1 MPARPVAWLAATFA
15 SNALVQVAVTL
26 ARPMSTYRLLAV
38 DADATAVGVVAAA
51 FALPPLL
58 LAVRLGRWSD
68 HSHPGLMLIVSVAL
82 ASGATLLAAT
92 ATSVVGIGVCTAVLG
107 LGHLGTVVATQ
118 SLVAKRSTVDEG
130 VNRFGLLTLSAA
142 LGQMAG
148 PLLGGLLAGGADLA
162 STSRSLTVGGLVGL
176 VALPAA
182 VATLLLARAPV
193 GRQRQR
199 PLPANRMVRIAGMP
213 AALLVS
219 FASKGTADLLLAYLP
234 LLGAALGIGATGV
247 GVLLSVHAAA
257 SLLSRAAMP
266 WLVRRVAWVR
276 LVVVSMAVSAVC
288 VALLPLGGVP
298 VLLAAPMAV
307 LGFLLALTQT
317 ITMVWVVALVPAD
330 SRGSALG
337 LRLAGNRLGQVA
349 VPSLA
354 GLLAGA
360 AGISPVFYLLAAV
373 LAVSAATVARHG
385 QDPRTNPAP

>member
-1 MPARPVAWLAATFA
+1 VAWLAATFA

-26 ARPMSTYRLLAV
+26 ARPVSTYRLLAV
-38 DADATAVGVVAAA
+38 GADATAVGIVAAA

-58 LAVRLGRWSD
+58 LAVRFGRWSD
-68 HSHPGLMLIVSVAL
+68 RSHPGLMLIVSVGL
-82 ASGATLLAAT
+82 ASGATLLAAA

-118 SLVAKRSTVDEG
+118 SLVAQGSTVDEG
-130 VNRFGLLTLSAA
+130 INRFGLLTLSAA

-162 STSRSLTVGGLVGL
+162 STSHSLTVGGLVGL

-182 VATLLLARAPV
+182 VITLLLARSPV
-193 GRQRQR
+193 ARGARSASPVTAR
-199 PLPANRMVRIAGMP
+199 RMVRIAGMP
-213 AALLVS
+213 AALLAS

-247 GVLLSVHAAA
+247 GVLLSVNAAA

-266 WLVRRVAWVR
+266 WLVRRVARVR
-276 LVVVSMAVSAVC
+276 LVVVSTVVSAVC
-288 VALLPLGGVP
+288 VALLPFGGVP
-298 VLLAAPMAV
+298 LLLAAPMAA

-349 VPSLA
+349 VPGLA
-354 GLLAGA
+354 GLLAGP
-360 AGISPVFYLLAAV
+360 AGIAPVFYLLGAVLVGSAAV
-373 LAVSAATVARHG
+373 VARHG
-385 QDPRTNPAP
+385 